1 MATLRPAEFCSELV
15 ATIEASEGRRRR
27 RKRDTTPDAIGL
39 TMKRELLAEAIAAN
53 PEPDAFEDWLFER
66 LILAGAGNGGLRAIA
81 LSILE
86 EWRFAAEAEDFR
98 NWLADGAPS
107 DDVIHQDVKP

>member
-66 LILAGAGNGGLRAIA
+66 LILAGDGNGGLRAIA

-107 DDVIHQDVKP
+107 DDAIHQDVKR

>member
-1 MATLRPAEFCSELV
+1 MSTLRPAEFCRELN

-39 TMKRELLAEAIAAN
+39 TMKRELLADAIAAD
-53 PEPDAFEDWLFER
+53 PEPNAFEDWLFER
-66 LILAGAGNGGLRAIA
+66 LMQAGDGSGGLRAIA

-86 EWRFAAEAEDFR
+86 EWRFAAEAEEFR
-98 NWLADGAPS
+98 QWLADGAPS
-107 DDVIHQDVKP
+107 DDAINPEVQR